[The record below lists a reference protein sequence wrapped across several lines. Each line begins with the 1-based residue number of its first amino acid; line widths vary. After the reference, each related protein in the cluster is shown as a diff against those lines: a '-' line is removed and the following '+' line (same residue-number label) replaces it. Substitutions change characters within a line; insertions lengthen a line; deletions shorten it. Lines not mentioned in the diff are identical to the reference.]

1 MLSYSN
7 LLMMFPKQL
16 QTNHILVLCDNP
28 NQPIHIFGM
37 VSNQFGQLLD
47 LLLELFQAPGHVA
60 CWI

>member
-1 MLSYSN
+1 
-7 LLMMFPKQL
+7 MMFPEQL
-16 QTNHILVLCDNP
+16 QTNHILVLRDNP

>member
-1 MLSYSN
+1 MLPHAH
-7 LLMMFPKQL
+7 LLMVFAKQL
-16 QTNHILVLCDNP
+16 LTDQILIFGNNP

-37 VSNQFGQLLD
+37 VSNQFGQLLN